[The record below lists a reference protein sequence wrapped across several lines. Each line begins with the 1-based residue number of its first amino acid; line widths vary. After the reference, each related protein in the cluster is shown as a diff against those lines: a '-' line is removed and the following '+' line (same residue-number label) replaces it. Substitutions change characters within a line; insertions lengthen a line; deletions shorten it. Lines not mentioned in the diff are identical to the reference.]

1 MIMLDLKLAIF
12 IVLVGLLGGVGG
24 VRLMARRGAAARP
37 GVPGLGWDGLDR
49 LPFGVIVV
57 NAEGEVVL
65 ANHPARQMLQKH
77 CPEAAAQPGALL
89 QQLGILAQSAIPRSG
104 RLSQPLP
111 LRWWCYP
118 LNEQHMLVVL
128 ADDTEQQHTLRRQ
141 QTFIGQ
147 LSHEL
152 RTPLTGLLTHIEIL
166 RSPQTSEV
174 VRQESLATIQRET
187 QRLARLVRDM
197 LELYRLEVAND
208 LPLEPTNLVLVAE
221 DAIASVILRAEE
233 HERWLSFAAD
243 AALPPVLAQPDR
255 LKQVFVNLLDNAI
268 KYGRPGDTISVRLE
282 AQSIGVLC
290 VVEDSGP
297 GIAAS
302 DLPRVT
308 ERLYRGRTDSEGS
321 GMGLALVSEILR
333 HHHTTL
339 EITSTTEGPATGTTC
354 RWMLPYATPMS
365 SSAPSSPGVP
375 DQQSAP

>member
-24 VRLMARRGAAARP
+24 VRLAARQWFQARPDAP
-37 GVPGLGWDGLDR
+37 GIAWEVLDR
-49 LPFGVIVV
+49 LPFGVTLLH
-57 NAEGEVVL
+57 AEGVVGF
-65 ANHPARQMLQKH
+65 ANNAAQQLVYKC
-77 CPEAAAQPGALL
+77 CPEASAHPGALL

-208 LPLEPTNLVLVAE
+208 LSLQPTNLVLVAE
-221 DAIASVILRAEE
+221 DAVASVILRAEE

-243 AALPPVLAQPDR
+243 AALPQVLAQPDR

-268 KYGRPGDTISVRLE
+268 KYGRPGDTITVRLE
-282 AQSIGVLC
+282 AHPTGVLC
-290 VVEDSGP
+290 VVQDSGP

-333 HHHTTL
+333 QHHTTL

-354 RWMLPYATPMS
+354 SWMLPYATPMS
-365 SSAPSSPGVP
+365 SSAPSSPDVP
-375 DQQSAP
+375 DQQSAT